1 MAFPTSLYVFI
12 FVEFFYV
19 IMNIYSIAYAVIG
32 GSSSRDRLLKERE
45 RYINMSSNQKKEELL
60 LRNHEYK
67 R

>member
-32 GSSSRDRLLKERE
+32 GSSSRDRLVKERE
-45 RYINMSSNQKKEELL
+45 RYINMSNQKKEELL